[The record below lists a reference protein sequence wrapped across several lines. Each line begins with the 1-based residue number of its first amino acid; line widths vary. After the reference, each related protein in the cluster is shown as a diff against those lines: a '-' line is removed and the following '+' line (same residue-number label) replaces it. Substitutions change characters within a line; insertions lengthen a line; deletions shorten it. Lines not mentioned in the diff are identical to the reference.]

1 MDEFYAPAP
10 DGLIGNEDCGQMSAW
25 YVLSAAGFY
34 PVTPGSNVYAVGSPL
49 FREVRF
55 RLENGRSFV
64 VRALNDSPRN
74 VYIQSATLG
83 GRPYR
88 KSYITHADIERGG
101 VLVFRMGDRP
111 NPSWGTGDDAPVSQI
126 EGGALVP
133 VPAINA
139 AGSVFRGSLEV
150 SLQEAGSARRIYY
163 TTDGTEPSRDSK
175 PYAGPFR
182 ITRDTTVKAAAF
194 GPEGR
199 RSLTS
204 FATFRRAPHDWT
216 VKILSRYSPQ
226 YAAGGDE
233 ALVDGVRGTRSFS
246 TGAWQGY
253 QGQDFEAVVDLG
265 RVESV
270 SKLGAGFLQDVRSWI
285 LFPRRVEFS
294 LSDDGEHYA
303 AALNVPNDVPD
314 DTTGALTK
322 EFGGAIT
329 PRRARYVRVRAETY
343 GKLPSWHPGAG
354 GDSWIFVDEITV
366 E

>member
-1 MDEFYAPAP
+1 
-10 DGLIGNEDCGQMSAW
+10 MSAW

-64 VRALNDSPRN
+64 VRALNNSPRN
-74 VYIQSATLG
+74 VYIQSAALNG
-83 GRPYR
+83 KAYR
-88 KSYITHADIERGG
+88 KSYITHADIARGG
-101 VLVFRMGDRP
+101 LLVFRMGERP
-111 NPSWGTGDDAPVSQI
+111 NPSWGAGDDAPVSKI
-126 EGGALVP
+126 EGGEFVP

-139 AGSVFRGSLEV
+139 DRSVFRGSLEV
-150 SLQEAGSARRIYY
+150 SLQEAGAGRRVYY
-163 TTDGTEPSRDSK
+163 TTDGTEPSRASK

-182 ITRDTTVKAAAF
+182 VTRDTTVKAAAF
-194 GPEGR
+194 GLEGR

-204 FATFRRAPHDWT
+204 VATFRRAPHDWT

-233 ALVDGVRGTRSFS
+233 ALIDGVRGTHSFS

-294 LSDDGEHYA
+294 LSDDGEHFA
-303 AALNVPNDVPD
+303 PALTVADDVPD
-314 DTTGALTK
+314 DTAEALTK
-322 EFGGAIT
+322 EFGGRVT
-329 PRRARYVRVRAETY
+329 PQKARYVRVRAETY